1 MDVKR
6 AGTAGFCM
14 GVSLAL
20 HKLEMAIEANGTGGS
35 APRRICTCG
44 PIIHNPQVLASY
56 EARGVVCLKS
66 VDGARA
72 GDTVLIRAHG
82 VPMQADDSGRV

>member
-20 HKLEMAIEANGTGGS
+20 HKLEMEIG
-35 APRRICTCG
+35 
-44 PIIHNPQVLASY
+44 
-56 EARGVVCLKS
+56 
-66 VDGARA
+66 
-72 GDTVLIRAHG
+72 RAH
-82 VPMQADDSGRV
+82 V